1 MAVGDIDGDGDLDLY
16 VPDAA
21 GQGPDKLFV
30 QTSAGHF
37 TDEAAAR
44 LGGIASTAGA
54 ARFGDLDGD
63 GDLDLV
69 VMNGY
74 VPGASNDAAAIYR
87 NHGAGTFSPWPVAP
101 PAFAA
106 GGSDPYDVDLLD
118 VDGDFDLD
126 LIINRHSGR
135 NLLWKNTGDG
145 SFVDATA
152 GLPPPGPQSQFHYNP
167 GACDIDGDGDLD
179 VFTDNIGGNYREQVL
194 ANDGTGAFADRTE
207 AAFPNGGNLAGVDD
221 NGVACADVDGDGHF
235 DLVVAA
241 LTYGST
247 GEERVLRN
255 DGHGAF
261 ALDADAFPPI
271 ADDTLWLDFGDLDG
285 DGRLDA
291 VTGQG
296 ENRSS
301 RPWHNR
307 VYFGSVDAPVDV
319 VAPRVRAI
327 EAFATPA
334 ADAPAVLRYA
344 VADGS
349 VTDVGPRLRRAF
361 VRVTSGTTQDVPS
374 HFIGGDLFYAQVPGF
389 PAGSSVTY
397 QACATDRQGNEGCSP
412 AQSYVI
418 PGGQSGAGG
427 GGGTGGTGGTGGEN
441 GAGGGNGAGGENGA
455 GGGNG
460 AGGENGAGGGNGAG
474 GESGASGESGAGG
487 GNGASGESGAGGA
500 GSNGASGESGAG
512 GAGSNGAGGN
522 GAGGNGAG
530 GESGAGGAGGADTSG
545 SGGAGGSN
553 AGSGGTGGLGGNGQ
567 GGSSSGSAGKGAAG
581 APPTPGGQGGAS
593 GTGGPSTPDDDD
605 GCSVGAAGHPGS
617 TGPTA
622 ALAWLALALGVRR
635 RRTTRR

>member
-1 MAVGDIDGDGDLDLY
+1 
-16 VPDAA
+16 
-21 GQGPDKLFV
+21 
-30 QTSAGHF
+30 
-37 TDEAAAR
+37 
-44 LGGIASTAGA
+44 
-54 ARFGDLDGD
+54 
-63 GDLDLV
+63 
-69 VMNGY
+69 
-74 VPGASNDAAAIYR
+74 
-87 NHGAGTFSPWPVAP
+87 
-101 PAFAA
+101 
-106 GGSDPYDVDLLD
+106 
-118 VDGDFDLD
+118 
-126 LIINRHSGR
+126 
-135 NLLWKNTGDG
+135 
-145 SFVDATA
+145 
-152 GLPPPGPQSQFHYNP
+152 
-167 GACDIDGDGDLD
+167 
-179 VFTDNIGGNYREQVL
+179 
-194 ANDGTGAFADRTE
+194 
-207 AAFPNGGNLAGVDD
+207 
-221 NGVACADVDGDGHF
+221 
-235 DLVVAA
+235 
-241 LTYGST
+241 
-247 GEERVLRN
+247 LRN

-261 ALDADAFPPI
+261 ALDAGAFPPI

-427 GGGTGGTGGTGGEN
+427 GGGTGGTGG
-441 GAGGGNGAGGENGA
+441 A

-474 GESGASGESGAGG
+474 GESGAGGAGS
-487 GNGASGESGAGGA
+487 NGAGGESGAGGA

-512 GAGSNGAGGN
+512 GNGAGG
-522 GAGGNGAG
+522 G
-530 GESGAGGAGGADTSG
+530 SGAGGAGGADTSG
-545 SGGAGGSN
+545 RGGAGGSN

-593 GTGGPSTPDDDD
+593 GTGNPSTPDDDD
-605 GCSVGAAGHPGS
+605 GCSVGAAGQPGS

-635 RRTTRR
+635 RRTTRG